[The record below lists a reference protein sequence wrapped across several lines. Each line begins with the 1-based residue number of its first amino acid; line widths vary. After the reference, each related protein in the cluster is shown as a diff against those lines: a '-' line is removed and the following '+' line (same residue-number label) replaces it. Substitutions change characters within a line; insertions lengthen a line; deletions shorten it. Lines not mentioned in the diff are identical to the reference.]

1 MAPNGPSQEALLRSA
16 MAEAGLNSEHKQE
29 LGLVES
35 HGTGT
40 GLGDPMEVF
49 SLGKALGN
57 KPDVANTLVLGALKS
72 SIGHTEGAAGVMG
85 LLKAVKVLQR
95 QQAPPTLH
103 LRKLNPDLQFE
114 GPRKQLR
121 TFEVHNSRVW
131 SQVWSQA

>member
-1 MAPNGPSQEALLRSA
+1 MTW
-16 MAEAGLNSEHKQE
+16 K
-29 LGLVES
+29 
-35 HGTGT
+35 
-40 GLGDPMEVF
+40 VF
-49 SLGKALGN
+49 GEGREEGF
-57 KPDVANTLVLGALKS
+57 PLVLGAVKS

-85 LLKAVKVLQR
+85 LLKAVMVLQR